1 MNDAMT
7 LDRSDVP
14 SGVLALQDWGVLRAA
29 GADAAAFLH
38 GQLTHD
44 VLHLTPQSA
53 RLTAWCTPKGRMLMS
68 AVLWR
73 AGDDECLLAMPR
85 SRVAPVLKRLSMFV
99 LRAKVTLQDASSA
112 WSVWG
117 AVGSVVP
124 AELSQPWAAQ
134 RDAEGRLWARLPDGA
149 GCARAL
155 VLQPA
160 DGPPPVGPSL
170 PPGWWPW
177 LQVMS
182 AVPFVTEPVVEA
194 FVPQMLNYESVGGVH
209 FQKGCYPGQ
218 EVVARAQFRG
228 AIKRRGVLLR
238 AAAGPVTVGQEV
250 FHPADPQQPAGL
262 VADAAPHPR
271 LGTWHA
277 LASVQTSALDGQPL
291 HVGGP
296 EGVVAHVE
304 PLPYPL
310 RDDL

>member
-1 MNDAMT
+1 MNDTMT
-7 LDRSDVP
+7 LDRSDTP
-14 SGVLALQDWGVLRAA
+14 SGVLALEDWGVLRAA
-29 GADAAAFLH
+29 GPDAATFLH
-38 GQLTHD
+38 GQLTQD
-44 VLHLTPQSA
+44 ILHLDAGAA
-53 RLTAWCTPKGRMLMS
+53 RLAAWCTAKGRMLMS
-68 AVLWR
+68 AVVWR
-73 AGDDECLLAMPR
+73 PAPDECLLAMPR

-112 WSVWG
+112 WRVWG
-117 AVGSVVP
+117 AVGAVVP
-124 AELSQPWAAQ
+124 DGLTQPWAAQ
-134 RDAEGRLWARLPDGA
+134 RDGEGRLWARLPDGA
-149 GCARAL
+149 GCGRAL

-160 DGPPPVGPSL
+160 DGATPVGPTL

-228 AIKRRGVLLR
+228 AIKRRGALLC
-238 AAAGPVTVGQEV
+238 AEGPVAPGQEV
-250 FHPADPQQPAGL
+250 FHPADPDQPAGM
-262 VADAAPHPR
+262 VADAAPHPQR
-271 LGTWHA
+271 GTWYA
-277 LASVQTSALDGQPL
+277 VASVQTSALDGQPL
-291 HVGGP
+291 RIGAPDGI
-296 EGVVAHVE
+296 GARVE